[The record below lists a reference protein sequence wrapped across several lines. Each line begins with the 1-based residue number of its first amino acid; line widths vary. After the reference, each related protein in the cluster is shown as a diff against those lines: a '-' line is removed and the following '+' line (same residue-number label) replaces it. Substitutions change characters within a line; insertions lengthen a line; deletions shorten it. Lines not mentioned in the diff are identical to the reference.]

1 MPLSLP
7 SGIFHLIQ
15 IKKVRKQ
22 DFQKEAQNFRLLTG
36 THEGGTLGRRQGPGK
51 RVGLEAG
58 EFQAAGAGRGVLSA
72 TDVSSRHRNPVGV
85 WARDFPT
92 QALESSGAGR

>member
-1 MPLSLP
+1 MAPPSLLMPLPLP

-36 THEGGTLGRRQGPGK
+36 THEGGTLG
-51 RVGLEAG
+51 
-58 EFQAAGAGRGVLSA
+58 
-72 TDVSSRHRNPVGV
+72 
-85 WARDFPT
+85 
-92 QALESSGAGR
+92 

>member
-1 MPLSLP
+1 MPCPWDHRVLPFLLIPLSLS

-36 THEGGTLGRRQGPGK
+36 THEGGTLG
-51 RVGLEAG
+51 
-58 EFQAAGAGRGVLSA
+58 
-72 TDVSSRHRNPVGV
+72 
-85 WARDFPT
+85 
-92 QALESSGAGR
+92 

>member
-1 MPLSLP
+1 MGEGREGGGRVCPRPKAPRFADHTPPRPPPLLLTPSSLP

-36 THEGGTLGRRQGPGK
+36 THEGGTPG
-51 RVGLEAG
+51 
-58 EFQAAGAGRGVLSA
+58 
-72 TDVSSRHRNPVGV
+72 
-85 WARDFPT
+85 
-92 QALESSGAGR
+92 

>member
-22 DFQKEAQNFRLLTG
+22 DFQREAQNFRLLTG
-36 THEGGTLGRRQGPGK
+36 THEGGPWGWDGAREERLARGQCLSGSFRLLVREGGCEPQTSVPGTGIQ
-51 RVGLEAG
+51 RV
-58 EFQAAGAGRGVLSA
+58 SA
-72 TDVSSRHRNPVGV
+72 PEISQLRC
-85 WARDFPT
+85 
-92 QALESSGAGR
+92 

>member
-36 THEGGTLGRRQGPGK
+36 THEGGTLG
-51 RVGLEAG
+51 
-58 EFQAAGAGRGVLSA
+58 
-72 TDVSSRHRNPVGV
+72 
-85 WARDFPT
+85 
-92 QALESSGAGR
+92 